1 MIKAIG
7 ENLIIGTGVVFGGVD
22 LTGDR
27 FTKNTD
33 FGESRSFVGLPV
45 YYDHSLGGL
54 KSQIG
59 AVKQWI
65 PTDEGIDVEIEL
77 DRRHAYASKVME
89 LVKRGALGL
98 STGALPHLVVREN
111 GELKRWVIGEIS
123 LTPTPAEPR
132 TVTAAIAGGNDG
144 GTRPAE
150 QYISMQSIKEQT
162 TMSDFQ
168 FNESQVTDIVD
179 KRLGELAGA
188 PVAGGGVYMGG
199 KAPNVKNV
207 TTLGMTNEP
216 EQVFWHWI
224 KTGDEIAAKTT
235 LVEGTGA
242 NGGYAAPP
250 EAYREIIDRRDELSV
265 LSKLPIRRMTTSY
278 QRLDVPTQVAKS
290 DFAWTAESGAY
301 NFDEPTFG
309 QAAIQVYTATLAMK
323 ISNQLLRDEKAN
335 LDAFLTREIARAA
348 ARNVNQYIISGSG
361 SSQPYGILTRAT
373 QNEVLASASGL
384 DFSDVINLEAA
395 IPNSYLQENECGWI
409 MRGTTLNAIRGLT
422 GNIPQAGLLNV
433 TRNEIDGYPLAPS
446 DFIDALGTTNK
457 PIIFG
462 NFGYY
467 MFVESVNME
476 IARNPYVYMAN
487 GQTGIFVTMRWG
499 GDVTQAEAFAYGEN
513 P

>member
-7 ENLIIGTGVVFGGVD
+7 DNLIIGTGVVFGGVD

-132 TVTAAIAGGNDG
+132 TITAAIADGNSG
-144 GTRPAE
+144 ETRPDE
-150 QYISMQSIKEQT
+150 QYISESVKKELP

-207 TTLGMTNEP
+207 TKLGMSNEP
-216 EQVFWHWI
+216 TAAFWHWM
-224 KTGDEIAAKTT
+224 KTGDEVAAKTT

-242 NGGYAAPP
+242 NGGYIAPAEP
-250 EAYREIIDRRDELSV
+250 YRDIIDRRDELSI
-265 LSKLPIRRMTTSY
+265 LTKLPIRRMTTSY
-278 QRLDVPTQVAKS
+278 QRLDVPTQVQKS
-290 DFAWTAESGAY
+290 DFAWTSESGAY

-323 ISNQLLRDEKAN
+323 ISNQLLKDEKAN

-348 ARNVNQYIISGSG
+348 ARNVNEFIIKGTG
-361 SSQPYGILTRAT
+361 SSQPYGVLARAT
-373 QNEVLASASGL
+373 QSETLASASGL
-384 DFSDVINLEAA
+384 DFSDVVNLEAA
-395 IPNSYLQENECGWI
+395 IPNSYLQENECGWVL
-409 MRGTTLNAIRGLT
+409 RGTTLNAIRGLT
-422 GNIPQAGLLNV
+422 GNIPQAGLLQV
-433 TRNEIDGYPLAPS
+433 TRNSIDGYPLANS
-446 DFIDALGTTNK
+446 DFIDALGTTKK

-462 NFGYY
+462 NWGYY
-467 MFVESVNME
+467 MFVESVDME
-476 IARNPYVYMAN
+476 ISRNPYVYMAN

-499 GDVTQAEAFAYGEN
+499 GDVTQAEAFAYGVN

>member
-7 ENLIIGTGVVFGGVD
+7 DNIIFGTGVVFGGVD

-33 FGESRSFVGLPV
+33 FGESRSFVGMPV

-77 DRRHAYASKVME
+77 DRRHQYASKVME
-89 LVKRGALGL
+89 LIKRGALGL

-132 TVTAAIAGGNDG
+132 TMAQAAKGDAVPAGQHI
-144 GTRPAE
+144 TESAT
-150 QYISMQSIKEQT
+150 KELP
-162 TMSDFQ
+162 TMSDFT
-168 FNESQVTDIVD
+168 FNESQVMDIVD

-207 TTLGMTNEP
+207 TKMGMSDEP
-216 EQVFWHWI
+216 TAAFWHWM
-224 KTGDEIAAKTT
+224 KTGDNIAAKAT
-235 LVEGTGA
+235 LVEGTNA
-242 NGGYAAPP
+242 NGGYIAPAEP
-250 EAYREIIDRRDELSV
+250 YNEIIDRRDELSI
-265 LSKLPIRRMTTSY
+265 LSKLPIRRMTTSH
-278 QRLDVPTQVAKS
+278 QRLDVPTQDSKS
-290 DFAWTAESGAY
+290 DFAWTAESGAA

-309 QAAIQVYTATLAMK
+309 QRAIQVYTATLAMK

-335 LDAFLTREIARAA
+335 LDAFLTREISRAA
-348 ARNVNQYIISGSG
+348 ARNVNEFIIKGSG
-361 SSQPYGILTRAT
+361 SSQPYGVLTRAT
-373 QNEVLASASGL
+373 QNETLASASGL

-395 IPNSYLQENECGWI
+395 IPSAYLQENECGWV

-433 TRNEIDGYPLAPS
+433 TRNSLDGYPLALS
-446 DFIDALGTTNK
+446 DFIGAFGTGIK

-462 NFGYY
+462 NWGYY
-467 MFVESVNME
+467 MFVESVDME
-476 IARNPYVYMAN
+476 ISRNPWLYQAN

-499 GDVTQAEAFAYGEN
+499 GDVTQNEAFAYGIN

>member
-33 FGESRSFVGLPV
+33 FGESRSFAGLPV

-144 GTRPAE
+144 ETRPAG
-150 QYISMQSIKEQT
+150 QYINTASIKELP
-162 TMSDFQ
+162 TMSDFT

-188 PVAGGGVYMGG
+188 PVVGGGVYMGG

-207 TTLGMTNEP
+207 TKMGMSNEP
-216 EQVFWHWI
+216 TAAYWHWL
-224 KTGDEIAAKTT
+224 KTGDEIAAKAT

-242 NGGYAAPP
+242 NGGYIAPAEP
-250 EAYREIIDRRDELSV
+250 YNDIIDQRDELSL

-278 QRLDVPTQVAKS
+278 QRLDVPTQVSKS

-335 LDAFLTREIARAA
+335 LEAFLTREIARAA
-348 ARNVNQYIISGSG
+348 ARNVNEFIIKGSG

-384 DFSDVINLEAA
+384 DFSDVVNLQSK
-395 IPNSYLQENECGWI
+395 IPSAYLQDGECGWI
-409 MRGTTLNAIRGLT
+409 MRGTTLSAIRGLT

-433 TRNEIDGYPLAPS
+433 TRNEIDGYPLALS
-446 DFIDALGTTNK
+446 DFIGAFGTGIK

-467 MFVESVNME
+467 MFVESVDME

-499 GDVTQAEAFAYGEN
+499 GDVTQAEAFAYGIN

>member
-1 MIKAIG
+1 
-7 ENLIIGTGVVFGGVD
+7 
-22 LTGDR
+22 
-27 FTKNTD
+27 
-33 FGESRSFVGLPV
+33 
-45 YYDHSLGGL
+45 
-54 KSQIG
+54 
-59 AVKQWI
+59 
-65 PTDEGIDVEIEL
+65 
-77 DRRHAYASKVME
+77 
-89 LVKRGALGL
+89 
-98 STGALPHLVVREN
+98 
-111 GELKRWVIGEIS
+111 
-123 LTPTPAEPR
+123 
-132 TVTAAIAGGNDG
+132 
-144 GTRPAE
+144 
-150 QYISMQSIKEQT
+150 
-162 TMSDFQ
+162 MSDFT
-168 FNESQVTDIVD
+168 FNESQVTDIID

-224 KTGDEIAAKTT
+224 KTGDDIAAKTT

-250 EAYREIIDRRDELSV
+250 EAYRDIIDRRDELSV

-278 QRLDVPTQVAKS
+278 QRLDVPTQVQKS

-373 QNEVLASASGL
+373 QNEILASASGL

>member
-7 ENLIIGTGVVFGGVD
+7 DNLIIGTGVIFGGVD

-33 FGESRSFVGLPV
+33 FGETRSFIGLPV

-59 AVKQWI
+59 EVKQWI

-77 DRRHAYASKVME
+77 DRRNKYASKVME
-89 LVKRGALGL
+89 LVKRGGLGL

-132 TVTAAIAGGNDG
+132 TMAQAAKGDAVPAG
-144 GTRPAE
+144 
-150 QYISMQSIKEQT
+150 QHIKDQIIKGEHT

-168 FNESQVTDIVD
+168 FTESQVMDIVD
-179 KRLGELAGA
+179 KRLGQIAGA

-207 TTLGMTNEP
+207 TTLGMSDEP
-216 EQVFWHWI
+216 TKAWWHWL
-224 KTGDEIAAKTT
+224 KTGDEIAAKAT
-235 LVEGTGA
+235 LVEGTSA
-242 NGGYAAPP
+242 NGGYIAPAQP
-250 EAYREIIDRRDELSV
+250 YADIIDRRDEASI
-265 LSKLPIRRMTTSY
+265 LSKLPIRRMTTSF
-278 QRLDVPTQVAKS
+278 QRVDVPTQDQKS
-290 DFAWTAESGAY
+290 DFAWTAESGAV

-309 QAAIQVYTATLAMK
+309 QRAIQVYTATLGMK

-348 ARNVNQYIISGSG
+348 ARNVNQYIITGTG
-361 SSQPYGILTRAT
+361 SSQPYGVIPRIT
-373 QNEVLASASGL
+373 QSETLASVSGL
-384 DFSDVINLEAA
+384 DFSDVNNLEAA
-395 IPNSYLQENECGWI
+395 IPSAYRQDGEVGWVL
-409 MRGTTLNAIRGLT
+409 RGTTLSVIRGLT

-433 TRNEIDGYPLAPS
+433 TRDSIDGYPLALT
-446 DFIDALGTTNK
+446 DYIAALGTGNK

-462 NFGYY
+462 NWGYY
-467 MFVESVNME
+467 MFVESVDME
-476 IARNPYVYMAN
+476 ISRNPWLYQAN
-487 GQTGIFVTMRWG
+487 GQTAYFVTMRWG
-499 GDVTQAEAFAYGEN
+499 GDVTQPEAFAYGVN